1 MTKAEPF
8 AADSDLVAEVI
19 PSGNI
24 NDRKSN
30 LTPAILVL
38 HYTGLP
44 TFARSLDILSDPRCE
59 VSCHYVI
66 DLDGRIVQ
74 MVPEAMRAWHAG
86 VSSWHGETDINSKSI
101 GIEIQNVGH
110 DAGYPDFP
118 DIQMVAVERL
128 SADIIARHAITP
140 GDVVAHS
147 DIAPGRKIDPG
158 EKFDWRRLSLLGLC
172 DWVEPE
178 PPDATDPGL
187 SVGMQDATILEVQ
200 RNLHRYGYGIEPTGT
215 FDTWTK
221 TVVSAFQRRFR
232 PQRVDGCI
240 DRSTAVT
247 LSRLLETAA
256 ERTAQPEI

>member
-1 MTKAEPF
+1 MRKAETF
-8 AADSDLVAEVI
+8 APDSGLVAEVI
-19 PSGNI
+19 PSGNV
-24 NDRKSN
+24 NERRSN

-44 TFARSLDILSDPRCE
+44 TFARSLDVLSDPRGE

-86 VSSWHGETDINSKSI
+86 VSNWHGETDINSKSI

-128 SADIIARHAITP
+128 AADIVARHAIAP

-158 EKFDWRRLSLLGLC
+158 EKFDWRRLGRLGLC
-172 DWVEPE
+172 DWVTPE
-178 PPDATDPGL
+178 PPDAADPGL
-187 SVGMQDATILEVQ
+187 SVGTQGATILEVQ
-200 RNLHRYGYGIEPTGT
+200 RNLRRYGYGIDPTG
-215 FDTWTK
+215 DLDPWTE
-221 TVVSAFQRRFR
+221 TVVAAFQRRFR
-232 PQRVDGCI
+232 PQRIDGRI
-240 DRSTAVT
+240 DRSTALT
-247 LSRLLETAA
+247 LARLLENAGA
-256 ERTAQPEI
+256 CPEPPRV